1 MSRLKRGARP
11 TDKAEGVQK
20 ISAFFGKKPSGAAEL
35 SANATTTHGL
45 CVQSKPGVGD
55 GVGKASSSAPAD
67 DSDDDVVFIPH
78 DEVLIPDTPERDC
91 VPGTPVRVVG
101 RRAAVVG
108 RGAAGGCS
116 VARAERQDG
125 KATRLSKTKLKSVD
139 SRVAVP
145 LPGTSKR
152 LAPSPDVELNT
163 KRIRPTIQPT
173 LSECVPIDSN
183 AEPPAPAEQAQNP
196 RSGREDSA
204 SSAVLITGKSDFSL
218 QDGTEKENS
227 QDAVN
232 LQPLCPA
239 WSSSVNLKPLCSAL
253 AEAEH
258 SPEEGKHHPGQ
269 EARRKMKSGA
279 VLSQLGPREDTNSA
293 VVAAGAAAD
302 PLVRNRRRACVGASH
317 VGGGVMSGGDD
328 GGKGGDRRS
337 VDDGDNGSGENSG
350 GGNGDSRALSSD
362 GNGKLGGESGGNVS
376 GDRVVDSKGDGSAN
390 GDGHD
395 GSGGGVGS
403 GNVGSNG
410 GGERCGDSGGGGGNR
425 DIPKPPSHEAITRR
439 ELSQD
444 FPEDEL
450 SPDILDAFLQESF
463 TVEEN
468 SSEEKVAALQAPPR
482 PERRRRG
489 GELLCEGAYN
499 RYRVAALRDVPL
511 GAWRSERHLSLTAN
525 PSGGASLTCV
535 LKDDWALAPVSV
547 GDVLHLDGAVE
558 VPPRGGE
565 EGTGAT
571 AALLEVT
578 SDAGFVVVNPDL
590 LLSGTTVANGI
601 RCPRRAVLSER
612 FKGGGEW
619 GTRQMLLGTL
629 LHEVFQ
635 RAALQRDFSDAALRS
650 AASTTL
656 AQLQHLAEMCKLGV
670 SQAELLGEME
680 EYFSA
685 IGRWASRCLEGGPE
699 PKSASDGL
707 HMQIKMTGEADA
719 SACTVSVRH
728 LGDVEESVW
737 SPRFGL
743 KGKVDAMATVRI
755 HRRARCHAN
764 NRAAA
769 APPGKVHGRGNEE
782 IVRTVPLEL
791 KTGKESNSIE
801 HRAQVVLY
809 TLLTQERWGDP
820 GLGFLLYLKS
830 GGMHPVSASRVD
842 TRELIKLRNQLAH
855 SLANG
860 VWWPPGTAAD
870 GAGAGGRR
878 KEEEDR
884 QEPRPA
890 PLPEPIA
897 EMFTCRNCSQ
907 LGSCAVYH
915 RAVEEEARGSSDAP
929 ASSSWPVEFVSLL
942 AERTQHL
949 GRAHLRYFSRWYLL
963 CLLEAQTEQ
972 SKGGRHNLWVL
983 SPHER
988 QAQGLCVCDLTL
1000 LGPAVATPD
1009 GRFFTQRFRRRG
1021 PQGGWGAAGLTP
1033 DLEGQGSAPQGC
1045 VAVGDRVIV
1054 SGKDP
1059 ATTAIATA
1067 TVLSVTNHEIECQV
1081 DRDLGRFGA
1090 AFLFS
1095 LDVDESFSGSVDT
1108 HLGNLSRLLSNTPA
1122 SAKLRELVI
1131 DLKRPEFLERLSDV
1145 LPVDAKATV
1154 AQILKGLNRPQRQ
1167 AMKRVLLSRDYT
1179 LIVGMPG
1186 TGKTT
1191 TICTLV
1197 RILHACGHSVL
1208 LTSYTHSAVDNILLK
1223 LAPHCVPFLRLGR
1236 QAKVHAGVHAFT
1248 EEELC
1253 RQHDVRTPEQ
1263 LQQLYDGQR
1272 VVATTCMGLRHAIFS
1287 RRVFDFCIVDEASQI
1302 GQPVCLGLLLHASRF
1317 VLVGDHHQLPPLVL
1331 NPRARAMGMDES
1343 LFKRLECHAE
1353 AVVYLNLQYRMNSEI
1368 MSLSNVL
1375 TYGGLLAC
1383 GSERVS
1389 TCRLSL
1395 PALPA
1400 LLHGM
1405 GGGDRSWMAQALD
1418 PDRPVLFLNTEQVPA
1433 EEMVDQGGMK
1443 NPTEAQLIAIIAA
1456 SLVKAGC
1463 RTKDV
1468 GIISPYRQQLGV
1480 VSAALA
1486 ALPCPASA
1494 LAGLEINTVD
1504 KYQGRDKPVIIVGF
1518 VRSCATA
1525 GILGE
1530 LLKDRRR
1537 LNVAVTRAKHKLLLL
1552 GCLPTLRLYTP
1563 LAALIDHMATQ
1574 GMILD
1579 LPPGAHEMKIPDLG

>member
-1 MSRLKRGARP
+1 M
-11 TDKAEGVQK
+11 
-20 ISAFFGKKPSGAAEL
+20 
-35 SANATTTHGL
+35 
-45 CVQSKPGVGD
+45 
-55 GVGKASSSAPAD
+55 
-67 DSDDDVVFIPH
+67 
-78 DEVLIPDTPERDC
+78 
-91 VPGTPVRVVG
+91 
-101 RRAAVVG
+101 
-108 RGAAGGCS
+108 
-116 VARAERQDG
+116 
-125 KATRLSKTKLKSVD
+125 
-139 SRVAVP
+139 
-145 LPGTSKR
+145 
-152 LAPSPDVELNT
+152 
-163 KRIRPTIQPT
+163 
-173 LSECVPIDSN
+173 
-183 AEPPAPAEQAQNP
+183 
-196 RSGREDSA
+196 
-204 SSAVLITGKSDFSL
+204 
-218 QDGTEKENS
+218 
-227 QDAVN
+227 
-232 LQPLCPA
+232 
-239 WSSSVNLKPLCSAL
+239 
-253 AEAEH
+253 
-258 SPEEGKHHPGQ
+258 
-269 EARRKMKSGA
+269 
-279 VLSQLGPREDTNSA
+279 
-293 VVAAGAAAD
+293 
-302 PLVRNRRRACVGASH
+302 
-317 VGGGVMSGGDD
+317 
-328 GGKGGDRRS
+328 
-337 VDDGDNGSGENSG
+337 
-350 GGNGDSRALSSD
+350 
-362 GNGKLGGESGGNVS
+362 
-376 GDRVVDSKGDGSAN
+376 
-390 GDGHD
+390 
-395 GSGGGVGS
+395 
-403 GNVGSNG
+403 
-410 GGERCGDSGGGGGNR
+410 
-425 DIPKPPSHEAITRR
+425 
-439 ELSQD
+439 
-444 FPEDEL
+444 
-450 SPDILDAFLQESF
+450 
-463 TVEEN
+463 
-468 SSEEKVAALQAPPR
+468 
-482 PERRRRG
+482 
-489 GELLCEGAYN
+489 LCEGAYN
-499 RYRVAALRDVPL
+499 RYRVVALRDLPL

-558 VPPRGGE
+558 VPLRGGE
-565 EGTGAT
+565 EATCASVT
-571 AALLEVT
+571 AAVLEVT
-578 SDAGFVVVNPDL
+578 NDAGFVVVNPDL
-590 LLSGTTVANGI
+590 LLSGTTVTNGI

-650 AASTTL
+650 AASATL
-656 AQLQHLAEMCKLGV
+656 AQLQHLAEMYKLGV

-685 IGRWASRCLEGGPE
+685 IGRWASRYLEGGPE
-699 PKSASDGL
+699 PNSASHGL
-707 HMQIKMTGEADA
+707 RMPIKMAGEGDA
-719 SACTVSVRH
+719 SACTVSVCH

-755 HRRARCHAN
+755 HRRARCDGK

-769 APPGKVHGRGNEE
+769 GALPGKVHGWGNEE

-791 KTGKESNSIE
+791 KTGKESQSIE
-801 HRAQVVLY
+801 HKAQVVLY

-830 GGMHPVSASRVD
+830 GGMHPVPASRLD
-842 TRELIKLRNQLAH
+842 MRELIKLRNQLAH

-860 VWWPPGTAAD
+860 VWWPPRTAAD

-878 KEEEDR
+878 KEEEEDR

-897 EMFTCRNCSQ
+897 EIFTCRNCSQ
-907 LGSCAVYH
+907 LGNCAVYH
-915 RAVEEEARGSSDAP
+915 RAVEEEARGSSDVP

-949 GRAHLRYFSRWYLL
+949 SPAHLRYFSRWYLL

-972 SKGGRHNLWVL
+972 CKGGRHNLWVL
-983 SPHER
+983 PPHER
-988 QAQGLCVCDLTL
+988 QAKGLCVCDLTL

-1009 GRFFTQRFRRRG
+1009 GRFFIQRFRRRG

-1059 ATTAIATA
+1059 ATIAIATA
-1067 TVLSVTNHEIECQV
+1067 TVLSVTNEEVQCQV

-1145 LPVDAKATV
+1145 LPVDAKDTV

-1223 LAPHCVPFLRLGR
+1223 LVPHRVPFLRLGR
-1236 QAKVHAGVHAFT
+1236 PAKVHAGVHAFT

-1263 LQQLYDGQR
+1263 LQQLYEGQR
-1272 VVATTCMGLRHAIFS
+1272 VVATTCMGLRHPIFS

-1331 NPRARAMGMDES
+1331 NSRARAMGMDES

-1395 PALPA
+1395 PGLPA
-1400 LLHGM
+1400 FLDGM
-1405 GGGDRSWMAQALD
+1405 GGGNHPWLTQALD
-1418 PDRPVLFLNTEQVPA
+1418 PDRPVLFLNTEKVPA
-1433 EEMVDQGGMK
+1433 EEMVDQGGVK
-1443 NPTEAQLIAIIAA
+1443 NPTEAQLIAIIAV
-1456 SLVKAGC
+1456 SLIKAGC

-1468 GIISPYRQQLGV
+1468 GIISPYRQQLGA

-1486 ALPCPASA
+1486 ALPCPAAA

-1518 VRSCATA
+1518 VRTCATA
-1525 GILGE
+1525 GIVRRQLGE

-1552 GCLPTLRLYTP
+1552 GCLPTLKLYTP